1 MSRRRRP
8 QHHKSGTAQ
17 PESWLLNALGGAPSA
32 TGISINSSS
41 AMRVSAVFA
50 AVNLVAQ
57 DVAKLPLLVK
67 EINPDDYSKS
77 PRHDHPLYRLL
88 HVRPNRWQTRFE
100 FRELETVCLLL
111 HGNSYTYKRYN
122 SQGQIIE
129 LIPIHPSRVTLMEA
143 PDGGL
148 LYQVSR
154 SGYHENAVLEGAG
167 TLIPAE
173 YICHIRGLSLDGLSG
188 VSVLSYARESLGLA
202 LATEAHSA
210 KLFGNGARPGG
221 VLKVPQILS
230 DQAYD
235 RLRSS
240 WQAAHGGVDNAW
252 RTAILEAGTE
262 WQPMSMTAEDL
273 QFIESR
279 KFQVEDIARFFRV
292 PPHKLQDLS
301 RATFCLPAGTSVF
314 TEQGPYP
321 IETVTPGQSV
331 WSHDG
336 NGWVLSRVSKAACS
350 GEDEILH
357 IRTTNRAIRANGSH
371 RLLVRRKVDQY
382 RPAEWK
388 NEYIPAGELKV
399 GDTLICADRL
409 PGDGVLPQPQPSIG
423 FMEFCGLLLG
433 DGNVYPKWGVSI
445 ARAYDAGYMDHYRA
459 VMRAEFRRYDG
470 GNGRS
475 GSALVAIAPVTLQEH
490 ERQTRF
496 ASVLAARRLERL
508 GFCGTARTK
517 QVPEWVFMLPESH
530 RLAFVRGFLDADG
543 SVDNK
548 GRISFSSCNETLLN
562 QIRHLCISC
571 GVPVTNMRCQTGKT
585 TLPNGARIA
594 FSQWVFVCSDPGQN
608 RRIGS
613 NDPRYVESMESGK
626 PFDRKG
632 RKYPRHGGRG
642 FDLAGCSLSRIVSI
656 TREPAEPVYDL
667 EVEGTHNFIAD
678 GVVVHNSNIEHLSM
692 EFVSD
697 TLGPWLARKE
707 AAYERDLL
715 SDAEQGRFTIEHD
728 VHHLLRGDSAARAS
742 FYTNG
747 RQWGYLS
754 ANDCRRLE
762 GMKPIAHGDDY
773 LQPLNMMPTAGTQSN
788 GQKQ

>member
-1 MSRRRRP
+1 MSRRRSRRP
-8 QHHKSGTAQ
+8 QHNKSGTAQ

-32 TGISINSSS
+32 TGLSINSTT

-50 AVNLVAQ
+50 AVNLIAQ

-67 EINPDDYSKS
+67 EINPEDYSTS
-77 PRHDHPLYRLL
+77 PRYDHPLYRLL

-122 SQGQIIE
+122 SQGQIVE
-129 LIPIHPSRVTLMEA
+129 LIPIHPARVTLMES

-154 SGYHENAVLEGAG
+154 SGYHDNAVLEGAG

-173 YICHIRGLSLDGLSG
+173 YIGHIRGLSLDGLSG
-188 VSVLSYARESLGLA
+188 VSVLTYAREALGLA

-221 VLKVPQILS
+221 VLKVPQVLS

-240 WQAAHGGVDNAW
+240 WQAAHGGLDNAW

-301 RATFCLPAGTSVF
+301 RATF
-314 TEQGPYP
+314 
-321 IETVTPGQSV
+321 
-331 WSHDG
+331 
-336 NGWVLSRVSKAACS
+336 
-350 GEDEILH
+350 
-357 IRTTNRAIRANGSH
+357 
-371 RLLVRRKVDQY
+371 
-382 RPAEWK
+382 
-388 NEYIPAGELKV
+388 
-399 GDTLICADRL
+399 
-409 PGDGVLPQPQPSIG
+409 
-423 FMEFCGLLLG
+423 
-433 DGNVYPKWGVSI
+433 
-445 ARAYDAGYMDHYRA
+445 
-459 VMRAEFRRYDG
+459 
-470 GNGRS
+470 
-475 GSALVAIAPVTLQEH
+475 
-490 ERQTRF
+490 
-496 ASVLAARRLERL
+496 
-508 GFCGTARTK
+508 
-517 QVPEWVFMLPESH
+517 
-530 RLAFVRGFLDADG
+530 
-543 SVDNK
+543 
-548 GRISFSSCNETLLN
+548 
-562 QIRHLCISC
+562 
-571 GVPVTNMRCQTGKT
+571 
-585 TLPNGARIA
+585 
-594 FSQWVFVCSDPGQN
+594 
-608 RRIGS
+608 
-613 NDPRYVESMESGK
+613 
-626 PFDRKG
+626 
-632 RKYPRHGGRG
+632 
-642 FDLAGCSLSRIVSI
+642 
-656 TREPAEPVYDL
+656 
-667 EVEGTHNFIAD
+667 
-678 GVVVHNSNIEHLSM
+678 SNIEHLSM

-715 SDAEQGRFTIEHD
+715 SDAEQGRFAIQHD

-762 GMKPIAHGDDY
+762 GMKPLAQGGDDY
-773 LQPLNMMPTAGTQSN
+773 LQPMNMIPTHLVGTQPDGHN
-788 GQKQ
+788 DETT